1 MSKGKLTAAEWEM
14 VKDAPFWV
22 NRILNAADNRV
33 AIFGRRRDAKALE
46 EAMKAYKTGNALL
59 RDIVADDSDPAKEIE
74 KASVED
80 AELALGRIATIVD
93 QKLGD
98 DDLRELRAFLLAA
111 GRGVAGASREGVLG
125 KKVSDKEEAVLK
137 RVETALRPS
146 AYSQAK
152 PAPKPAPKPAGM
164 AATAGAATQPKPAA
178 TTPKPA
184 AAQPKPAPAT
194 PKRDDDDD
202 DDEAKAK
209 AREEAKA
216 RQERA
221 RQNAAA
227 KAEARKDEEA
237 KERLEKARQEA
248 EARQREAQ
256 AEREA
261 RARAEAEAEAAARDE
276 AAALEAAAEKQAAA
290 APKYTQFIAEHTVQ
304 AGDNLSFISQRYYG
318 HQGNFRII
326 YEANRDVIGDN
337 MNLIRPGQVL
347 KIPKL

>member
-1 MSKGKLTAAEWEM
+1 MKRLRYIILYLLLFVSTGWAQTPLQLFEQTWSLVESDFVDPTLKGLDSQAIRAEAA
-14 VKDAPFWV
+14 
-22 NRILNAADNRV
+22 
-33 AIFGRRRDAKALE
+33 
-46 EAMKAYKTGNALL
+46 
-59 RDIVADDSDPAKEIE
+59 
-74 KASVED
+74 
-80 AELALGRIATIVD
+80 LALQD
-93 QKLGD
+93 
-98 DDLRELRAFLLAA
+98 
-111 GRGVAGASREGVLG
+111 
-125 KKVSDKEEAVLK
+125 VSDKEEAVLK

-184 AAQPKPAPAT
+184 AAQPKPAPAM
-194 PKRDDDDD
+194 PKRDDD

-248 EARQREAQ
+248 EARHREAQ

-261 RARAEAEAEAAARDE
+261 RAKAEAEATAAAAREE
-276 AAALEAAAEKQAAA
+276 AAALEAASEKQTAA
-290 APKYTQFIAEHTVQ
+290 APKYTQFIAEHTVV

-337 MNLIRPGQVL
+337 MSLIRPGQVL

>member
-59 RDIVADDSDPAKEIE
+59 RDMAADDSDPAKEIE

-125 KKVSDKEEAVLK
+125 DKVSDKEEAVLK

-152 PAPKPAPKPAGM
+152 PAPKPAPKPAGP
-164 AATAGAATQPKPAA
+164 AATAGATTQPKPVAP
-178 TTPKPA
+178 TPKPA
-184 AAQPKPAPAT
+184 AAQPKPAPAM
-194 PKRDDDDD
+194 PKRDDD

-227 KAEARKDEEA
+227 KAEARKEEEA

-248 EARQREAQ
+248 EARHREAQ

-261 RARAEAEAEAAARDE
+261 RAK
-276 AAALEAAAEKQAAA
+276 AL
-290 APKYTQFIAEHTVQ
+290 
-304 AGDNLSFISQRYYG
+304 S
-318 HQGNFRII
+318 
-326 YEANRDVIGDN
+326 
-337 MNLIRPGQVL
+337 LIH
-347 KIPKL
+347 I

>member
-1 MSKGKLTAAEWEM
+1 MSKEKLTAAEWEM
-14 VKDAPFWV
+14 VKNAPFWV
-22 NRILNAADNRV
+22 NRALTAADGRV
-33 AIFGRRRDAKALE
+33 AFFARRREAKALE
-46 EAMKAYKTGNALL
+46 KAMQEYKTSNALL
-59 RDIVADDSDPAKEIE
+59 KELVADDSDPAKEIE
-74 KASVED
+74 KASPED

-98 DDLRELRAFLLAA
+98 DDLKALRAFLVAA
-111 GRGVAGASREGVLG
+111 GRAVASASREGG
-125 KKVSDKEEAVLK
+125 IGMGTMISDKEEAALK
-137 RVETALRPS
+137 RIESALRPS
-146 AYSQAK
+146 VYTQAK
-152 PAPKPAPKPAGM
+152 PAPKPAATTAKPAP
-164 AATAGAATQPKPAA
+164 QPAA
-178 TTPKPA
+178 TTAKPAPKPA
-184 AAQPKPAPAT
+184 AASAKPAPQP
-194 PKRDDDDD
+194 PKRDD
-202 DDEAKAK
+202 EAKKKEEQAK
-209 AREEAKA
+209 HLAEAKE

-221 RQNAAA
+221 RE
-227 KAEARKDEEA
+227 KAEAKREAEKEAEA

-248 EARQREAQ
+248 EARQREAA

-261 RARAEAEAEAAARDE
+261 KAKAEAEAAQ
-276 AAALEAAAEKQAAA
+276 LEAAPQPAAA

>member
-59 RDIVADDSDPAKEIE
+59 RDIAADDSDPAQEIE

-98 DDLRELRAFLLAA
+98 DDLKELRAFLLAA

-125 KKVSDKEEAVLK
+125 DKVSDKEEAVLK

-152 PAPKPAPKPAGM
+152 PAPKPAPKPAGTA
-164 AATAGAATQPKPAA
+164 AATAGAATHPKPAA
-178 TTPKPA
+178 TTPKPV

-194 PKRDDDDD
+194 PKRDDD

-290 APKYTQFIAEHTVQ
+290 APKYTQFIAEHTVV

-337 MNLIRPGQVL
+337 MSLIRPGQVL